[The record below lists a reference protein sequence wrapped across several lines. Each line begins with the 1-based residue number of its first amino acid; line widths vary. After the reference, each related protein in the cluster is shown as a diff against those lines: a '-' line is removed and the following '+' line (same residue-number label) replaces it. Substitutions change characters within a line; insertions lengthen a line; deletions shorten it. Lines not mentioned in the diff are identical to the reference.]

1 MSKYFVII
9 SRSENYPSDER
20 AITVEKAAVK
30 IENATID
37 NECKLVE
44 IIKQDGLN
52 ETVIY
57 GESCNL
63 CTRTID
69 EKQMLCP
76 VCCHA
81 HTSKFKGGANEP
93 K

>member
-57 GESCNL
+57 GESCSRCENNTKHL
-63 CTRTID
+63 GIVECL
-69 EKQMLCP
+69 ECSL
-76 VCCHA
+76 HYE
-81 HTSKFKGGANEP
+81 SKFKEVQ